1 MPVEVP
7 NLSDQSYQDLVN
19 NTLARIPV
27 HTPEWTNFNHSDP
40 GVTLVELFA
49 FLTENLLYRANQ
61 IPERNHRKFLTLLG
75 VNLLPAASAR
85 GLVTLQNERG
95 PLTTL
100 TLNGDL
106 EVRAGQVPFRTEI
119 GLDVLPV
126 EAVAYFKRETP
137 ETDPQLLEY
146 YETLYSSFRQ
156 STPPPGLKL
165 YETVPLGSVG
175 DTGVALGQEA
185 VDGSLWIALLVR
197 TVDKPAEDYV
207 DAVRSEIA
215 GKTLSLGLVPI
226 TDAGTS
232 GLTLPPG
239 GRTATVA
246 QLVRAEI
253 PSVAADGR
261 LPSDGQPA
269 YRTLAQ
275 FEMPEEPGVVEITLP
290 DASALRIWT
299 DLDPLEAGS
308 GNLPPTLEDTVANDR
323 LITWVRLRWSAGSR
337 SRLLWA
343 GINCATVRQRAHV
356 SNESVPDGTG
366 SPEQTVTLSRKPVI
380 PGTVT
385 VRITTPDGQ
394 TSTWQEIDDLF
405 AAGPEVPVPDL
416 RLPPGRTAA
425 APAPSER
432 FLLDAEAGVLRF
444 GDGFHGKRPP
454 AGARI
459 RVDYDYGVGAAGN
472 VESAAIRSAPA
483 LPAGLKVNN
492 PVRTWGGTDAETA
505 SSGEKQITRFLQ
517 HRERLVTAED
527 FETITLRTPG
537 VELGRVEVL
546 PAYHPTLSPNEPG
559 DAPGAVTLLLI
570 PKFDPDTPDYPEP
583 DSAFLRA
590 VCDHLDSRRLITTEV
605 FLRGPVYK
613 DLWIS
618 VGIQVVSGQSA
629 AEVREEVE
637 SELRSYLAPLPL
649 SAELLLEDPP
659 AFVNTPQYQLRLRG
673 WPLRQ
678 SVTTGDLEVTVS
690 RVLGVAAVT
699 GLLLAT
705 GSDSAANSI
714 GMEGLELPRIAGL
727 SVIVGD
733 PLGLEDLRGASG
745 STSAN
750 DAAALG
756 SFVPVPVIP
765 KEC

>member
-1 MPVEVP
+1 MPIEVP

-19 NTLARIPV
+19 TTLARIPV

-75 VNLLPAASAR
+75 INLLPAASAR
-85 GLVTLQNERG
+85 GLVNIQNERG

-106 EVRAGQVPFRTEI
+106 EVRAGQVPFRTET

-126 EAVAYFKRETP
+126 EVAAYYKRETE
-137 ETDPQLLEY
+137 ETDPQLVEY

-165 YETVPLGSVG
+165 YETVPLTSVG
-175 DTGVALGQEA
+175 ESGVALGQEA

-197 TVDKPAEDYV
+197 AVDKPAEDYL
-207 DAVRSEIA
+207 DAVRREIA
-215 GKTLSLGLVPI
+215 GKTLSLGLVPV
-226 TDAGTS
+226 TDAENS

-239 GRTATVA
+239 GQTAAPA
-246 QLVRAEI
+246 QLVRADI
-253 PSVAADGR
+253 PSVATDGR
-261 LPSDGQPA
+261 LPSDGQPT
-269 YRTLAQ
+269 YRTLTQ

-290 DASALRIWT
+290 DANSLRMWT
-299 DLDPLEAGS
+299 DLDPLEAGA
-308 GNLPPTLEDTVANDR
+308 GNLPPTLEDTAANDR
-323 LITWVRLRWSAGSR
+323 LITWIRLRWSAGSR

-343 GINCATVRQRAHV
+343 GINCIAVRQRARIT
-356 SNESVPDGTG
+356 NEALPDGTG
-366 SPEQTVTLSRKPVI
+366 APEQSASLSRKPVI
-380 PGTVT
+380 PGTVA
-385 VRITTPDGQ
+385 VRVTAPDGQ
-394 TSTWQEIDDLF
+394 TSSWQEIDDLF

-416 RLPPGRTAA
+416 RLPPGRTAP

-444 GDGFHGKRPP
+444 GDGFRGKRPP
-454 AGARI
+454 LGARI
-459 RVDYDYGVGAAGN
+459 RVDYDYGVGSAGN
-472 VESAAIRSAPA
+472 VEAGAISSAPA
-483 LPAGLKVNN
+483 LPAGLKVTN
-492 PVRTWGGTDAETA
+492 PVRTWGGTDAETT
-505 SSGEKQITRFLQ
+505 SSGEKQITRYLQ

-537 VELGRVEVL
+537 IELGRVEVL

-570 PKFDPDTPDYPEP
+570 PQFDPDTPDYPEP
-583 DSAFLRA
+583 DNAFLRA
-590 VCDHLDSRRLITTEV
+590 VCDHLDTRRLITTEV

-618 VGIQVVSGQSA
+618 VGIEVVSGQST
-629 AEVREEVE
+629 AEIREAVE
-637 SELRSYLAPLPL
+637 TELRSYLAPLPL

-678 SVTTGDLEVTVS
+678 SVTTGDLAVTVS

-699 GLLLAT
+699 GLFLAT
-705 GSDSAANSI
+705 GSDDASDSI
-714 GMEGLELPRIAGL
+714 GMDGLELPRIAGL
-727 SVIVGD
+727 SVVAGD
-733 PLGLEDLRGASG
+733 PLSLEDLRGASG
-745 STSAN
+745 STSAG

-756 SFVPVPVIP
+756 NFVPVPVIP